1 MPTRSP
7 QRVSRLLSCSC
18 SFTNGCADP
27 SPTAV
32 FVINPM
38 PSGKPNSGLLHS
50 IVPTRRSRKSS
61 ICSPSLDAAA

>member
-38 PSGKPNSGLLHS
+38 PSGKPNSGLE
-50 IVPTRRSRKSS
+50 
-61 ICSPSLDAAA
+61 AA